1 MKRIINYIWPVLL
14 CFGIAFA
21 ASKFQEESMVEWY
34 PHLNKSGITPPNLAF
49 PIAWSIIYLLM
60 GLSLG
65 RVQNIGY
72 KKGVVIWTAQL
83 VLNFLWS
90 ILFFTMRMPL
100 WGFVDILLLDFFVVY
115 FAVTVYKK
123 DKPAMYMF
131 IPYILWLVVA
141 TYLNGYIM
149 INN

>member
-1 MKRIINYIWPVLL
+1 
-14 CFGIAFA
+14 
-21 ASKFQEESMVEWY
+21 
-34 PHLNKSGITPPNLAF
+34 
-49 PIAWSIIYLLM
+49 M

-65 RVQNIGY
+65 RVLNIGY